1 MAAPEGNFTAPVA
14 GHTEQNR
21 MDGWAV
27 ATKSVVVDDIDG
39 SEGASPFKFSL
50 DGTDFIIDLNARNAV
65 KLRGIFVPYVEAGRK
80 SGAPKRRVPRAA
92 TNGHGSANGISK
104 PAVVVAASN
113 AEVREWAISQGIT
126 VKAMGRLPAEI
137 VDRYH
142 GAHRA

>member
-1 MAAPEGNFTAPVA
+1 M
-14 GHTEQNR
+14 
-21 MDGWAV
+21 

-39 SEGASPFKFSL
+39 TEGAEKFSFTL
-50 DGTDFIIDLNARNAV
+50 DGTDYEIDLNPRNAV
-65 KLRGIFVPYVEAGRK
+65 GLRAVFMPYVEAGRK

-142 GAHRA
+142 GAHRG